1 MLTIPTNLSS
11 RMNPLVDLLQ
21 CDSKLIRYP
30 WKSRL
35 DDITGVAQLLA
46 PGTVRAVIRTIDEL
60 GPSSGLAESYSVSWI
75 HNGFCHG
82 P

>member
-35 DDITGVAQLLA
+35 VGGRTACPFRLDYAARKKSGWLCLSLRSEPIADGLKILA
-46 PGTVRAVIRTIDEL
+46 AMVTAFG
-60 GPSSGLAESYSVSWI
+60 
-75 HNGFCHG
+75 H
-82 P
+82 